1 MTLVRIGVQLVATPL
16 YAVSASRLCLFDK
29 FGTCILILLW
39 KLYCSNKGCVVAE
52 GSNMFSEPELY
63 VQRPWGQAGP
73 AIITYIP
80 VGVLEVLFSGMSLSQ
95 VLPLAPGSES
105 TPLTSI
111 LCRWVNRLKG

>member
-1 MTLVRIGVQLVATPL
+1 MRRVEQ
-16 YAVSASRLCLFDK
+16 RLEEEEVNWED
-29 FGTCILILLW
+29 
-39 KLYCSNKGCVVAE
+39 
-52 GSNMFSEPELY
+52 SEQMSLGQQQQY